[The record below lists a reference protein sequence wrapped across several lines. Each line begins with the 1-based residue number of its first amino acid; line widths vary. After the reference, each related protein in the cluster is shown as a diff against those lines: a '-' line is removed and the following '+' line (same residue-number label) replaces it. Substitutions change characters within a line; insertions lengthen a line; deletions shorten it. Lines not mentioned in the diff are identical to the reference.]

1 MKQILDKISKNNLK
15 TIFSNNLFT
24 DTVNHYLI
32 SISIDV
38 DFIYLIK
45 QRERERER
53 QREKKIIFGKIIN

>member
-1 MKQILDKISKNNLK
+1 MKQTLDEILKNNLK
-15 TIFSNNLFT
+15 TIFSKNLFI

-45 QRERERER
+45 
-53 QREKKIIFGKIIN
+53 